1 MWNVAGAG
9 PLPQLRVLE
18 RLAMRDVG
26 LPFASYL
33 GSNFSFRPIE
43 IPNVPFRQDVDGD
56 VIVVSSKETIH
67 RSPRYHHGVV

>member
-33 GSNFSFRPIE
+33 GPTSHFDPL
-43 IPNVPFRQDVDGD
+43 
-56 VIVVSSKETIH
+56 
-67 RSPRYHHGVV
+67 RSPMSHFGKTSMEMSS